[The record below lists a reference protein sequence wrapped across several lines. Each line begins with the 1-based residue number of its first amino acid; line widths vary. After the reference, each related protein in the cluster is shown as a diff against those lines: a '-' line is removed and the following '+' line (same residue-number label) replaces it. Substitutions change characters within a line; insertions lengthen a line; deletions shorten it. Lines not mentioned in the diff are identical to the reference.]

1 MARQQNRRR
10 IFASLLMPLA
20 VWAPVA
26 WSQTCPVDNQAWL
39 GGAALAGSRGVVSV
53 NQAAGDGNQQANSTA
68 LAVSAEGRATASQ
81 RTEMRSDA
89 IGAVGA
95 ANAAIGDSAFRGLH
109 GALGINQA
117 AGSANQQANTRAF
130 ALGRA
135 TEIDDAVL
143 MQQTAGAQS
152 SASAATQSHSD
163 SRLTT
168 VSPGAFEG
176 ASGLVQMNQ
185 AAGNNNASANQFV
198 ATASFGGH
206 GE

>member
-1 MARQQNRRR
+1 MARQQNCRR
-10 IFASLLMPLA
+10 IVASLMMPLA
-20 VWAPVA
+20 VCAPVA

-39 GGAALAGSRGVVSV
+39 GGAALAGSRGLVSV
-53 NQAAGDGNQQANSTA
+53 NQAAGDGNQQANGSA
-68 LAVSAEGRATASQ
+68 LAVSPGGRAIASQ

-89 IGAVGA
+89 IGAAGS

-130 ALGRA
+130 AVGRA

-152 SASAATQSHSD
+152 SASTQSHSD

-168 VSPGAFEG
+168 VAPGAFEG